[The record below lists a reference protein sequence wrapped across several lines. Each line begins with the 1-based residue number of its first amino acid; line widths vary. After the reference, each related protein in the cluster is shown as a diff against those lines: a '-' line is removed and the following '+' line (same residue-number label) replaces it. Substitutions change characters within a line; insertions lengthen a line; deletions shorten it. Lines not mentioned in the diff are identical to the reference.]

1 MLQKPSVTMGFL
13 DLSPSS
19 ILYHYTSF
27 ESAVKIIASNSLRF
41 GDLKSFN
48 DIAENSKRIIASG
61 ELTLIVEKILDNY
74 HSISF
79 TLDST
84 NQDKRGFALDTQWG
98 YYAKSG
104 KGACLVFK
112 KDNLRKCYKAQFG
125 KDAIRFC
132 KIDYKAVSSSIS
144 WFDYSDL
151 NETKTRFNKTRIKDL
166 FFEKK
171 KIWQHEKEYRMLVY
185 SEEKNSYL
193 HFDDN
198 TLLSIITYNVAKQD
212 GIPNTTE
219 YHAFKEMSKDIPVL
233 RLSDSINSMT
243 LYDED
248 DVAVWSN
255 SFYNVNPGQLSIIQ
269 DWQPL

>member
-1 MLQKPSVTMGFL
+1 
-13 DLSPSS
+13 
-19 ILYHYTSF
+19 
-27 ESAVKIIASNSLRF
+27 
-41 GDLKSFN
+41 
-48 DIAENSKRIIASG
+48 
-61 ELTLIVEKILDNY
+61 
-74 HSISF
+74 
-79 TLDST
+79 
-84 NQDKRGFALDTQWG
+84 
-98 YYAKSG
+98 
-104 KGACLVFK
+104 
-112 KDNLRKCYKAQFG
+112 
-125 KDAIRFC
+125 
-132 KIDYKAVSSSIS
+132 
-144 WFDYSDL
+144 
-151 NETKTRFNKTRIKDL
+151 
-166 FFEKK
+166 
-171 KIWQHEKEYRMLVY
+171 MLVY